1 MQIAE
6 FDAAT
11 AGELSS
17 VKKVSGYFF
26 EETAAVAAAARVEL
40 RDGSA
45 TGTLLDVIILA
56 ADGYKSR
63 DFTVPI
69 AARNGVYVHVVSG
82 TATGCV
88 YGEK

>member
-1 MQIAE
+1 MYIAE

-17 VKKVSGYFF
+17 VKKMSGYFF
-26 EETAAVAAAARVEL
+26 EETAGAPAAARVEL
-40 RDGSA
+40 RDGA
-45 TGTLLDVIILA
+45 VGGTLLDVIILA
-56 ADGYKSR
+56 GDGYRSR

-69 AARNGVYVHVVSG
+69 AARDGIYVNVISGVV
-82 TATGCV
+82 TGCV

>member
-1 MQIAE
+1 MYIAE

-17 VKKVSGYFF
+17 VKKMSGYFF
-26 EETAAVAAAARVEL
+26 EETATLAGAARVEL

-56 ADGYKSR
+56 ADGYKPR

-69 AARNGVYVHVVSG
+69 AARDGIYVLVVSG
-82 TATGCV
+82 TVSGCV